1 MDAASATLSADGKR
15 QTVGLAELAPL
26 FDGEY
31 TTFWKVPRGF
41 RDQVGAGDIGPDVDW
56 IAERLAQLNKA
67 AVPPV
72 DQPFGKQM
80 QALLRQFQSKQN
92 LKADGVAGPRTY
104 MRLNQLTGVD
114 EPRLLSLNRSGK

>member
-1 MDAASATLSADGKR
+1 
-15 QTVGLAELAPL
+15 
-26 FDGEY
+26 
-31 TTFWKVPRGF
+31 
-41 RDQVGAGDIGPDVDW
+41 
-56 IAERLAQLNKA
+56 
-67 AVPPV
+67 
-72 DQPFGKQM
+72 M